1 MIGMDKSLPVLVVDD
16 SQTIRHIISEQL
28 RTLGFTDIDQ
38 AEDGAAGLV
47 KLGEKQY
54 GLVLS
59 DWEMQPMSGEE
70 FLKAVR
76 QNARNRKVPVI
87 LITGTTTRGTSL
99 LAGAD
104 AYLAKP
110 FKPQDLETAIKRVF
124 VKK

>member
-1 MIGMDKSLPVLVVDD
+1 MDTSLPVLVVDD
-16 SQTIRHIISEQL
+16 SQTIRHIISDQL
-28 RTLGFTDIDQ
+28 RSLGFTDIDQ
-38 AEDGAAGLV
+38 AEDGTAGLNS
-47 KLGEKQY
+47 LSQKQY

>member
-1 MIGMDKSLPVLVVDD
+1 MDTSLPVLVVDD
-16 SQTIRHIISEQL
+16 SQTIRHIISDQL
-28 RTLGFTDIDQ
+28 RSLGFTDIDQ
-38 AEDGAAGLV
+38 AEDGAAGLNS
-47 KLGEKQY
+47 LNQKQY

-70 FLKAVR
+70 FLKMLR
-76 QNARNRKVPVI
+76 QHAKHRKVPVI